1 MQNEQETLLRP
12 EEAAKLLQV
21 SKQTLLN
28 WNRDGLIRSYQT
40 KGGHHRYRRSDLLVR
55 LSPEQPPPNT
65 SEPKRKRIAYCRVST
80 PSQREDLER
89 QVEWFRSNY
98 PDHEI
103 IRDIGS
109 GINFKRKGFN
119 SLLDLA
125 IQGHLQEVVV
135 THKDRLC
142 RFGYD
147 FFERIIQDYSKGQI
161 VVLNQGE
168 TSPEKEL
175 INDLLSII
183 TVFSSRL
190 YGLRSHQLK
199 KQIKEQAG
207 RRQDQ
212 GERRETSQN
221 S

>member
-1 MQNEQETLLRP
+1 MQNDQEILLRP
-12 EEAAKLLQV
+12 EEAARLLQV
-21 SKQTLLN
+21 SKQTRLN

-40 KGGHHRYRRSDLLVR
+40 KGGHHRYRRSDLLAR
-55 LSPEQPPPNT
+55 LSPEQPPSNT
-65 SEPKRKRIAYCRVST
+65 PEAQRKRIAYCRVST

-119 SLLDLA
+119 TLLDLA

-147 FFERIIQDYSKGQI
+147 FFERIIQDYSNGQI

-207 RRQDQ
+207 RRQE

-221 S
+221 A